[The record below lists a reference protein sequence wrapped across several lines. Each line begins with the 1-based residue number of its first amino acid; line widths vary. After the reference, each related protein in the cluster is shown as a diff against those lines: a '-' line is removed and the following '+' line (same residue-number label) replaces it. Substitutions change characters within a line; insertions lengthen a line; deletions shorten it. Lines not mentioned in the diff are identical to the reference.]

1 MAFLRWMSLASIA
14 AKIVLKHPEGCEVA
28 HISRKFLDPLTRG
41 AACKAE
47 IPDAMLLH
55 GLGYGWE
62 CGTGRRISAAAC
74 PRPDR
79 RELQESVSQ
88 NFFSNVN

>member
-47 IPDAMLLH
+47 IPDAMLLLIAARKAAPRRQ
-55 GLGYGWE
+55 LGPIAQY
-62 CGTGRRISAAAC
+62 TL
-74 PRPDR
+74 D
-79 RELQESVSQ
+79 
-88 NFFSNVN
+88 